1 MNKYV
6 RSRKLIQKNE
16 TKLNKNTYNYE
27 KKLYIYTYIY
37 ITIYEKSYIYTLKD
51 VASVGKVFFLNKLSN
66 YSIILF
72 TEDYWMLAVSLCYRQ
87 MYNFDFLNAW
97 LFKSQISNFIP

>member
-1 MNKYV
+1 MWEVVNLSKKT
-6 RSRKLIQKNE
+6 RQNLTRIHTIMRKKS
-16 TKLNKNTYNYE
+16 
-27 KKLYIYTYIY
+27 YIYTYIY